1 MVLAPLAGFTDS
13 PYRRIAR
20 DHGAALV
27 FTELISAEGVVRRNR
42 KTLDLARFTPGE
54 RPLGIQL
61 FGKDPD
67 AMGEAAAIV
76 EDMGPDLIDINLG
89 CCAQRICSNGGGASL
104 LKDLD
109 AVEKIAA
116 SIVSRVRLPVSAKI
130 RLGWDDAG
138 KNYIETLKCLEGAGV
153 SLISVHGRTR
163 AQKYS
168 SSADWDAIAE
178 IAGRAAVPVIGNG
191 DIRSHN
197 EAAKRLRNSGC
208 AGVMIGR
215 AAVGN
220 PWIFSG
226 KKPDTREMVGLIKNH
241 LTLMRD
247 YYGDYGVVLMRK
259 HLVKYIH
266 CIRNASAL
274 RNRIMNTLDFDEV
287 LSLLDTIEAD
297 AA

>member
-1 MVLAPLAGFTDS
+1 VLAPLAGFTDS

-27 FTELISAEGVVRRNR
+27 FTELISAEGVVRGNR

-67 AMGEAAAIV
+67 TMGEAAAIV
-76 EDMGPDLIDINLG
+76 EEMGPDLIDINLG

-104 LKDLD
+104 LKDVD
-109 AVEKIAA
+109 DVEKIAA

-130 RLGWDDAG
+130 RLGWDEAG

-178 IAGRAAVPVIGNG
+178 IAGRASVHANGHG
-191 DIRSHN
+191 DIRSHK
-197 EAAKRLRNSGC
+197 EAGERLRVSGC

-226 KKPDTREMVGLIKNH
+226 REPDAREKVRLVKAH
-241 LTLMRD
+241 LGLMRE

-266 CIRNASAL
+266 GTRNASVL
-274 RNRIMNTLDFDEV
+274 RSRIMNTVDFDEV
-287 LSLLDTIEAD
+287 LALLDTLEAD